1 MDVTTILNTLFHAN
15 QLKQT
20 ARTGWVQRGVPQ
32 AENVAAHSYGVVLAT
47 LLLAQVVEEP
57 IDTAKALAMAAL
69 HDLAEGLTTDIP
81 TPAWRFL
88 PAGSKRAAERQAMEQ
103 ILGDA
108 PFAVPMLELWEELH
122 LNTTAEA
129 HLVHDADRIDLY
141 LQAVVYEQQT
151 GNHRLE
157 EFWRVAAEF
166 HYPQSQA
173 IYEALQ
179 AKRPGKE
186 GNSGKLKNE

>member
-1 MDVTTILNTLFHAN
+1 MNVTPILNTLFHAN

-20 ARTGWVQRGVPQ
+20 ARTGWVQRGIPQ
-32 AENVAAHSYGVVLAT
+32 AENVAAHSYGVVLTT
-47 LLLAQVVEEP
+47 LLLAQLVEEP
-57 IDTAKALAMAAL
+57 IDIGKALSMAAL

-81 TPAWRFL
+81 RPAWRFL
-88 PAGSKRAAERQAMEQ
+88 PAGSKQAAERQAIEQ

-108 PFAVPMLELWEELH
+108 SFTVPMLELWEELH
-122 LNTTAEA
+122 LNTSAEA

-151 GNHRLE
+151 SNRRLE
-157 EFWRVAAEF
+157 EFWRVSAEF
-166 HYPQSQA
+166 HFPQAQA

-179 AKRPGKE
+179 EKRQRNT
-186 GNSGKLKNE
+186 GNSGEL